1 MKMRTLAVAVGL
13 GVALLVSACATSVG
27 GQAELNPAAL
37 VSTAVDTSTGP
48 TDLTTDDSSSAEPTS
63 SSVATTEQQTTE
75 SITTASTSEQQT
87 TEQQTTEQQTTA
99 HTTKSPATTL
109 STAITSIPGF
119 SADCNQVLAGV
130 TAFGALLS
138 AATSGS
144 ADTKVTR
151 AQVETALKDLPTS
164 GLPAK
169 AQADVNILRAA
180 ASAAAGKT
188 VMDLA
193 LTLQDG
199 KVVGAIQDLS
209 TWIST
214 NCS

>member
-1 MKMRTLAVAVGL
+1 MKMRTLAVAAGL

-63 SSVATTEQQTTE
+63 SSDATT
-75 SITTASTSEQQT
+75 EQQT

-151 AQVETALKDLPTS
+151 AQVETALKELPTS

>member
-1 MKMRTLAVAVGL
+1 MKMRTLAGAACL
-13 GVALLVSACATSVG
+13 GVALLVSACATSIG

-48 TDLTTDDSSSAEPTS
+48 ADLTMDDSSSAEPTS
-63 SSVATTEQQTTE
+63 SSDATTEQQTTE

-87 TEQQTTEQQTTA
+87 TEQQTTA

-109 STAITSIPGF
+109 STAVTSIPGF

-144 ADTKVTR
+144 ADTKVTK
-151 AQVETALKDLPTS
+151 AQVETALKDLPAS

-199 KVVGAIQDLS
+199 KVVAAIQDLS